1 MNKIFIMGRITKD
14 LELKA
19 TNGGTQVLKF
29 SVAVDRRVKQGE
41 EKKADFLSCV
51 AFSHQA
57 TFIEKYFAKGSSIIV
72 IGRIQTGSYDNSEG
86 KKVYTTDIM
95 VEEVS
100 FAGGKKAEGQQPKS
114 DADDSGFNVN
124 MNNNDD
130 DLPF

>member
-1 MNKIFIMGRITKD
+1 MNKVIIMGRLTKEVD
-14 LELKA
+14 LKY
-19 TNGGTQVLKF
+19 TQSGTAVAKF

-41 EKKADFLSCV
+41 EKKADFINCV
-51 AFSHQA
+51 AFGKTA
-57 TFIEKYFAKGSSIIV
+57 EFISKYFAKGSSIAV
-72 IGRIQTGSYDNSEG
+72 VGRIQTGSYDNSEG

-100 FAGGKKAEGQQPKS
+100 FAGGKKQEGQHPKN

>member
-1 MNKIFIMGRITKD
+1 MNKVIIMGRLTK
-14 LELKA
+14 EVE
-19 TNGGTQVLKF
+19 TRYTQSNTAVVKF

-41 EKKADFLSCV
+41 EKKADFINCV
-51 AFSHQA
+51 AFGKTA
-57 TFIEKYFAKGSSIIV
+57 EFISKYFSKGSSIAV
-72 IGRIQTGSYDNSEG
+72 IGRIQTGSYDNNEG

-114 DADDSGFNVN
+114 DAYDSGFNVN

>member
-1 MNKIFIMGRITKD
+1 MNKVIIMGRLTKEVD
-14 LELKA
+14 LKY
-19 TNGGTQVLKF
+19 TQSGTAVAKF

-41 EKKADFLSCV
+41 EKKADFINCV
-51 AFSHQA
+51 AFGKTA
-57 TFIEKYFAKGSSIIV
+57 EFISKYFAKGSSIAV
-72 IGRIQTGSYDNSEG
+72 VGRIQTGSYDNSEG

-100 FAGGKKAEGQQPKS
+100 FAGGKKTEGQQPKS

>member
-1 MNKIFIMGRITKD
+1 MNKAIIMGRLTK
-14 LELKA
+14 EVE
-19 TNGGTQVLKF
+19 TRYTQSNTAVTKF

-41 EKKADFLSCV
+41 EKKADFINCV
-51 AFSHQA
+51 AFGKTA
-57 TFIEKYFAKGSSIIV
+57 EFISKYFVKGSSIAV
-72 IGRIQTGSYDNSEG
+72 VGRIQTGSYDNSEG

-124 MNNNDD
+124 VNNNDD

>member
-1 MNKIFIMGRITKD
+1 MGRITKD
-14 LELKA
+14 LELKT

-29 SVAVDRRVKQGE
+29 SVAVDRRAKQGE
-41 EKKADFLSCV
+41 EKKADFLNCV

-57 TFIEKYFAKGSSIIV
+57 TFIEKYFTKGSSIIV
-72 IGRIQTGSYDNSEG
+72 IGRIQTGSYEG
-86 KKVYTTDIM
+86 NNGKVYTTDVV
-95 VEEVS
+95 VEEVH
-100 FAGGKKAEGQQPKS
+100 FAGGKKQEGQQPKS